1 MSSVA
6 VFLAASGRP
15 DDLETV
21 GRWAALCVLAGA
33 CCGVS
38 AGLIRWASA
47 DGGRLLG
54 APAASGGVRFMAY
67 IIVVFRAG
75 AGLFGALLRV
85 CSTEWTRDVAN
96 IRPCGGIWDTLCG
109 GG

>member
-1 MSSVA
+1 MDGCRGCSPCLRWPPWASWAAGAVAVHLSSVA
-6 VFLAASGRP
+6 AFLAASGRP

-47 DGGRLLG
+47 GRGRLLG
-54 APAASGGVRFMAY
+54 APAASGGVSCVVIY
-67 IIVVFRAG
+67 IVGFRAG
-75 AGLFGALLRV
+75 AGPFGALL
-85 CSTEWTRDVAN
+85 
-96 IRPCGGIWDTLCG
+96 
-109 GG
+109 

>member
-6 VFLAASGRP
+6 AWADGLRRS

-21 GRWAALCVLAGA
+21 GRRATLCVLAGA

-47 DGGRLLG
+47 GRGRLLG
-54 APAASGGVRFMAY
+54 APAASGGASCVVIY
-67 IIVVFRAG
+67 IVGFRAG
-75 AGLFGALLRV
+75 AGPFGALL
-85 CSTEWTRDVAN
+85 
-96 IRPCGGIWDTLCG
+96 
-109 GG
+109 